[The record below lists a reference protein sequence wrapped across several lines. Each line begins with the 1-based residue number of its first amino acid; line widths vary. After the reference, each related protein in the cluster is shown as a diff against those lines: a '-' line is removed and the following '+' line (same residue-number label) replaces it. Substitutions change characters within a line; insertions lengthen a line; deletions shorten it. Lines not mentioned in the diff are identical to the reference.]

1 MIKNKLGY
9 EMDGLLNNLDNYDI
23 TEEEIL
29 EMKEKMKEMYRKL
42 KEKNKPKTITISAQT
57 HSSIKKYCNSM
68 DLNIGDWVTKVLIN
82 EINEERCTEEFE
94 QEDYVKTET
103 KEILERYEASKKYKS
118 LYKTDKLIFHK
129 KFAFK
134 GYSSLDGKPVYE
146 CDFKNVL
153 TLLYEYDVDC
163 VVANKRE
170 IGNGIYHNLDLEV
183 ELLIPEKQTE
193 GLTFEEMKARIKETD
208 EIYGKKGWVTP

>member
-1 MIKNKLGY
+1 MIKNQLGY

-29 EMKEKMKEMYRKL
+29 EMKEKMKEMDRKL
-42 KEKNKPKTITISAQT
+42 KEKNKPKTITVSAQT
-57 HSSIKKYCNSM
+57 HSSIKRYCKSM
-68 DLNIGDWVTKVLIN
+68 DLNIGDWVTKVVIDKI
-82 EINEERCTEEFE
+82 EAEKCTEEFDNE
-94 QEDYVKTET
+94 EYVEIEE
-103 KEILERYEASKKYKS
+103 KEIIDRYKESKKYKS

-146 CDFKNVL
+146 CDFKNVS
-153 TLLYEYDVDC
+153 TLLNEYNVGC
-163 VVANKRE
+163 NLASNRE

-183 ELLIPEKQTE
+183 ELLTPQVIVSDEVQQKLYNT
-193 GLTFEEMKARIKETD
+193 LKKAG
-208 EIYGKKGWVTP
+208 EIN